1 MADPFKLPEQ
11 KEPANFDKSGF
22 EKSNYDKANVEKGSV
37 DKGSLELK
45 TQEFM
50 PTILIGL
57 GGTGKEVMLRIRRQ
71 FVEKYGS
78 LDDFPITS
86 YLYIDTDNAP
96 AEESGIARERDY
108 LINEIDFK
116 PSEKI
121 FNPVNPSDYIHRIND
136 VPHIK
141 EWLNTTGEIGK
152 LGTMNTGAGQIR
164 PAARLA
170 FYHNYDEI
178 VYKLASA
185 KSTIT
190 DSRSINVV
198 KDRHNIKSVNT
209 EKINVYVITSISG
222 GTGSGMYI
230 DMGFLIRHLFRNQAV
245 SSCYIVLPKIYQGYG
260 KERVFANG
268 YAALMELEHYNL
280 KNPFNVAWKKNE
292 NHKFQPGV
300 YDDVYLIDGE
310 NSKNLSLSEQSN
322 RDIYKMIADTIFQ
335 DFSNSDFANYKRG
348 VRVNLVQYK
357 QRLYPDDNTVSEN
370 TFSRKYS
377 TLGQSTISIPVDRII
392 LSCAYKLCEDI
403 INYYLTFAEGSQ
415 SSIDAYLR
423 EEMLPELGI
432 LESSSKHQLLNTLY
446 SMGEKSSI
454 QSQIKTFL
462 NNMKNELVSGRRG
475 DKWSAHINSEKQKFD
490 TNFKDDNDITR
501 KGLFYSQIYA
511 NRTNIINK
519 IIGDR
524 DRNIVG
530 SLERKINS
538 LINDST
544 RGVFYAISLLRR
556 LQFILTNGNFD
567 YIPAFEKEIKDLQIL
582 VSRLEAEVKSRM
594 QDLREDESR
603 SKLNVMRKAAME
615 GTLEKLL
622 KVLDE
627 YYNALIKLHSR
638 YYAKEICQRML
649 ALVERGSKTDDG
661 KILFTGLIS
670 DINKLTGNLG
680 ILKENFKRK
689 YEYFIQKQ
697 DTSFNLNIYEPDDV
711 RNEYY
716 LKYIGSGQGATDRI
730 KVLAFE
736 LLKELNASDVTDIV
750 NILKDSDAKIV
761 EENMLRFARKQFEG
775 IREDYNITEIIFE
788 RDILRSESKIRGML
802 NQAFPWLRINEVPGR
817 FKLDNSAKKFYIGVR
832 TNTPS
837 FVKFK
842 NLITSIA
849 GSSIE
854 FKDSADNSSLTFY
867 TEWAGFPLFYSYTI
881 SEEMKNYYKNLVKNS
896 NIDMHNNKNYFVYG
910 DIIPLTNEERK
921 RYDESYKAFILGLIF
936 GLFEIDFEVNPATG
950 ERKAFFKYTL
960 QEGITVSRTEQLGI
974 ETRLINRLFEE
985 EGPESLRYKILKE
998 ADSLKKKFIDRELFA
1013 EVLLIFEYYYENV
1026 YKLEEVEI
1034 AGQAKKKTETY
1045 QYKIVRELAREI
1057 ENYIPA
1063 DSKDDFVKSVKTL
1076 RKNLDKFSFL
1086 CGDGN
1091 KRVLRIK
1098 QLLDGGDEV
1107 RQSEPA
1113 AKVQK
1118 GGSFNLDE
1126 LKKLK
1131 QALDENLITKDEYEA
1146 AKKRI
1151 LNL

>member
-11 KEPANFDKSGF
+11 NEPVSI
-22 EKSNYDKANVEKGSV
+22 E
-37 DKGSLELK
+37 KGSLELK

-57 GGTGKEVMLRIRRQ
+57 GGTGKEVLLRIRRQ

-108 LINEIDFK
+108 LINDIDFK
-116 PSEKI
+116 PSEKV

-170 FYHNYDEI
+170 FFHNYDEI
-178 VYKLASA
+178 VYKLSSA

-190 DSRSINVV
+190 DSRSINIV
-198 KDRHNIKSVNT
+198 KDKHNIKNVNT
-209 EKINVYVITSISG
+209 EKINVYVITSVSG
-222 GTGSGMYI
+222 GTGSGMFI
-230 DMGFLIRHLFRNQAV
+230 DFGFLIRHLFRNQAI
-245 SSCYIVLPKIYQGYG
+245 SSSYIILPKIYQGYG
-260 KERVFANG
+260 KERVYANG
-268 YAALMELEHYNL
+268 YSALMELEYYNL

-292 NHKFQPGV
+292 HNKFQPGV

-310 NSKNLSLSEQSN
+310 NCKNLSLSEMSN

-357 QRLYPDDNTVSEN
+357 QRLFPDDNTVTEN

-377 TLGQSTISIPVDRII
+377 TLGQATISIPIDRII
-392 LSCAYKLCEDI
+392 LACAYKLCEDI
-403 INYYLTFAEGSQ
+403 INYYLTYAEGSQ
-415 SSIDAYLR
+415 SSIDEHLR
-423 EEMLPELGI
+423 EEFLPELGI
-432 LESSSKHQLLNTLY
+432 AESSSKHQILNSLY

-462 NNMKNELVSGRRG
+462 NNLKNDLISGKRG
-475 DKWSAHINSEKQKFD
+475 DKWSAYITNEKQKFD
-490 TNFKDDNDITR
+490 TNFKDDNDVTR
-501 KGLFYSQIYA
+501 KGLYYSQIYA
-511 NRTNIINK
+511 NRNNIIQK

-524 DRNIVG
+524 DRNITG
-530 SLERKINS
+530 NLEKKINS

-544 RGVFYAISLLRR
+544 RGVFYSISLLRR

-567 YIPAFEKEIKDLQIL
+567 YIPTFDKEIKDLQIL
-582 VSRLEAEVKSRM
+582 ISRLEADVKSRM

-603 SKLNVMRKAAME
+603 SKINIMRKSAME

-649 ALVERGSKTDDG
+649 GLIEKGTKTDDG

-680 ILKENFKRK
+680 ILKENFRKK

-697 DTSFNLNIYEPDDV
+697 DTSFNLHIYEPDDV
-711 RNEYY
+711 KNDYY
-716 LKYIGSGQGATDRI
+716 LRYIGSGQSATDRI
-730 KVLAFE
+730 KILAFE

-761 EENMLRFARKQFEG
+761 ESSMLKFARKQFEG
-775 IREDYNITEIIFE
+775 IRDDYNITEILFE
-788 RDILRSESKIRGML
+788 KEVLRSESKIRGML
-802 NQAFPWLRINEVPGR
+802 SQSFPWLRINEIPGR
-817 FKLDNSAKKFYIGVR
+817 FKLDDSAKKFYIGIR
-832 TNTPS
+832 TNTNS
-837 FVKFK
+837 FGKFK
-842 NLITSIA
+842 NLIHSIA
-849 GSSIE
+849 GNAVE
-854 FKDSADNSSLTFY
+854 FKDSADNSSITFY

-881 SEEMKNYYKNLVKNS
+881 SEEMRNYYKNLSKNS
-896 NIDMHNNKNYFVYG
+896 NIDLHINKNYYIYN
-910 DIIPLTNEERK
+910 DIIPLSLQERN
-921 RYDESYKAFILGLIF
+921 RLDESYKAFILALIF
-936 GLFEIDFEVNPATG
+936 DMFEIDIETDNSNGDKRAIY
-950 ERKAFFKYTL
+950 KYTL
-960 QEGITVSRTEQLGI
+960 PEGITVKRTEQLGI
-974 ETRLINRLFEE
+974 ESRLINRLFEE
-985 EGPESLRYKILKE
+985 DGHDSLREKILKR
-998 ADSLKKKFIDRELFA
+998 ADTIKKELIAKNKFA
-1013 EVLLIFEYYYENV
+1013 ELLLIFEYYYENV
-1026 YKLEEVEI
+1026 YKLEEIEI
-1034 AGQAKKKTETY
+1034 SGEAKKKNETF
-1045 QYKIVRELAREI
+1045 QYKIVRELAKEV
-1057 ENYIPA
+1057 EDLIPA
-1063 DSKDDFVKSVKTL
+1063 ESRDEYIKKIKKLKNIPDSFSRLSGDRVK
-1076 RKNLDKFSFL
+1076 
-1086 CGDGN
+1086 
-1091 KRVLRIK
+1091 RILK
-1098 QLLDGGDEV
+1098 VNELLDENFT
-1107 RQSEPA
+1107 
-1113 AKVQK
+1113 QK
-1118 GGSFNLDE
+1118 QNVNIISQTDNSFTYNKLKE
-1126 LKKLK
+1126 LKK
-1131 QALDENLITKDEYEA
+1131 ALDENLITPQEYEA
-1146 AKKRI
+1146 AKKRL

>member
-11 KEPANFDKSGF
+11 KEPVTI
-22 EKSNYDKANVEKGSV
+22 E
-37 DKGSLELK
+37 KGSLELK

-57 GGTGKEVMLRIRRQ
+57 GGTGKEVLLRIRRQ

-116 PSEKI
+116 PSEKV

-141 EWLNTTGEIGK
+141 DWLSTTGEIGK

-170 FYHNYDEI
+170 LFHNYDEI
-178 VYKLASA
+178 VYKLTSA

-198 KDRHNIKSVNT
+198 KEKHNIKNVNT

-222 GTGSGMYI
+222 GTGSGMFL
-230 DMGFLIRHLFRNQAV
+230 DLGFMIRHLFRNQAI
-245 SSCYIVLPKIYQGYG
+245 SSSYIVLPKIYQGYG

-268 YAALMELEHYNL
+268 YAALMELEYYNL
-280 KNPFNVAWKKNE
+280 KNTFNISWKKNE
-292 NHKFQPGV
+292 PHKFQPGV

-310 NSKNLSLSEQSN
+310 NCKNLSLSEMSN
-322 RDIYKMIADTIFQ
+322 RDIYKMISDTIFQ

-357 QRLYPDDNTVSEN
+357 QRLYPDDNTVTEN

-377 TLGQSTISIPVDRII
+377 TLGQATISIPVDRII

-403 INYYLTFAEGSQ
+403 INYYLTYAEGSQ
-415 SSIDAYLR
+415 SSIDEYLR
-423 EEMLPELGI
+423 EEMLPELG
-432 LESSSKHQLLNTLY
+432 LAESNSKHQMLNSLY

-454 QSQIKTFL
+454 QSQIKSFL
-462 NNMKNELVSGRRG
+462 NNLKNDLISGKRG
-475 DKWSAHINSEKQKFD
+475 DKWSSYITSEKMKFD
-490 TNFKDDNDITR
+490 TNFKDDNDVSR
-501 KGLFYSQIYA
+501 KGLFYSQIYS
-511 NRTNIINK
+511 NRNNIIKN

-524 DRNIVG
+524 ERNITG
-530 SLERKINS
+530 KLERKINS

-544 RGVFYAISLLRR
+544 RGVFYSISLLRR

-567 YIPAFEKEIKDLQIL
+567 YIPTFDKEIKDLQIL
-582 VSRLEAEVKSRM
+582 ITRLEAEAKSRL

-603 SKLNVMRKAAME
+603 SKLNVMRRAAME

-649 ALVERGSKTDDG
+649 GLIERGTKTDDG

-680 ILKENFKRK
+680 LLKDNFRKK
-689 YEYFIQKQ
+689 YEYFIQRQ
-697 DTSFNLNIYEPDDV
+697 DTSFNLHIYDPDDV
-711 RNEYY
+711 KNEYY
-716 LKYIGSGQGATDRI
+716 TAYIGSGQNATDKI

-761 EENMLRFARKQFEG
+761 ENSMLKFARKQFEG
-775 IREDYNITEIIFE
+775 IREDYNITEILFE
-788 RDILRSESKIRGML
+788 KDVLRSESKIRGML
-802 NQAFPWLRINEVPGR
+802 SQAFPWLRINEIPGR
-817 FKLDNSAKKFYIGVR
+817 FKLDDSAKKFYVGTR
-832 TNTPS
+832 TNTAS
-837 FVKFK
+837 FNKFK
-842 NLITSIA
+842 SLIHSIA
-849 GSSIE
+849 GNSVE
-854 FKDSADNSSLTFY
+854 FKDSADNSSITFY
-867 TEWAGFPLFYSYTI
+867 TEWAGFPLFYSYTV
-881 SEEMKNYYKNLVKNS
+881 SEEMRNYYKNLSRNL
-896 NIDMHNNKNYFVYG
+896 NIDLHIDKDYYVFN
-910 DIIPLTNEERK
+910 DIIPLSLEEKIRFN
-921 RYDESYKAFILGLIF
+921 ESYKAFIMGLIF
-936 GLFEIDFEVNPATG
+936 DLFEIGIETDTTTG
-950 ERKAFFKYTL
+950 MKKAVYSYTL
-960 QEGITVSRTEQLGI
+960 PEGITVKRTEQLGI
-974 ETRLINRLFEE
+974 ESRLINRLYDE
-985 EGPESLRYKILKE
+985 EGHDSLRNKILKKAE
-998 ADSLKKKFIDRELFA
+998 NVEKELIKSNKFA
-1013 EVLLIFEYYYENV
+1013 ELLLIYEYYYENV
-1026 YKLEEVEI
+1026 YKPEEI
-1034 AGQAKKKTETY
+1034 AISGEAKKKNETY
-1045 QYKIVRELAREI
+1045 QYKVVRELARKV
-1057 ENYIPA
+1057 ENSIPDEEREKYI
-1063 DSKDDFVKSVKTL
+1063 S
-1076 RKNLDKFSFL
+1076 
-1086 CGDGN
+1086 
-1091 KRVLRIK
+1091 
-1098 QLLDGGDEV
+1098 
-1107 RQSEPA
+1107 
-1113 AKVQK
+1113 KVQK
-1118 GGSFNLDE
+1118 LKSNPDSFSKISGDGIKRILKVKELLNEEVTSDADSNSREQNKSGISYAKLVE
-1126 LKKLK
+1126 LKK
-1131 QALDENLITKDEYEA
+1131 ALDDKLITQEEFEK
-1146 AKKRI
+1146 AKNKF

>member
-11 KEPANFDKSGF
+11 NEPVTI
-22 EKSNYDKANVEKGSV
+22 E
-37 DKGSLELK
+37 KGSLELK

-57 GGTGKEVMLRIRRQ
+57 GGTGKEVLLRIRRQ

-108 LINEIDFK
+108 LINDIDFK
-116 PSEKI
+116 PSEKV

-136 VPHIK
+136 VPNIK

-170 FYHNYDEI
+170 LFHNYDEI
-178 VYKLASA
+178 VYKLSSA

-190 DSRSINVV
+190 DSRSINIV
-198 KDRHNIKSVNT
+198 KDKHNIKNVNT
-209 EKINVYVITSISG
+209 EKINVYVITSVSG
-222 GTGSGMYI
+222 GTGSGMFL
-230 DMGFLIRHLFRNQAV
+230 DFGFLIRHLFRNQAI
-245 SSCYIVLPKIYQGYG
+245 SSSYIVLPKIYQGYG
-260 KERVFANG
+260 KERVYANG
-268 YAALMELEHYNL
+268 YSALMELEYYNL

-292 NHKFQPGV
+292 HNKFQPGV

-310 NSKNLSLSEQSN
+310 NCKNLSLSEMSN

-357 QRLYPDDNTVSEN
+357 QRLFPDDNTVTEN

-377 TLGQSTISIPVDRII
+377 TLGQATISIPIDRII
-392 LSCAYKLCEDI
+392 LACAYKLCEDI
-403 INYYLTFAEGSQ
+403 INYYLTYAEGSQ
-415 SSIDAYLR
+415 SSIDEHLR
-423 EEMLPELGI
+423 EEFLPELGI
-432 LESSSKHQLLNTLY
+432 AESSSKHQILNSLY

-462 NNMKNELVSGRRG
+462 NNLKNDLISGKRG
-475 DKWSAHINSEKQKFD
+475 DKWSAYITNEKQKFD
-490 TNFKDDNDITR
+490 TNFKDDNDVTR

-511 NRTNIINK
+511 NRNSIIQN

-524 DRNIVG
+524 DRNITG
-530 SLERKINS
+530 NLEKKINS

-544 RGVFYAISLLRR
+544 RGVFYSISLLRR

-567 YIPAFEKEIKDLQIL
+567 YIPTFDKEIKDLQIL
-582 VSRLEAEVKSRM
+582 ISRLEAEVKSRM

-603 SKLNVMRKAAME
+603 SKINIMRKSAME

-649 ALVERGSKTDDG
+649 GLIEKGTKTDDG

-680 ILKENFKRK
+680 ILKENFRKK

-697 DTSFNLNIYEPDDV
+697 DTSFNLHIYEPDDV
-711 RNEYY
+711 KNDYY
-716 LKYIGSGQGATDRI
+716 LRYIGSGQSATDRI
-730 KVLAFE
+730 KILAFD

-761 EENMLRFARKQFEG
+761 ESSMLKFARKQFEG
-775 IREDYNITEIIFE
+775 IRDDYNITEILFE
-788 RDILRSESKIRGML
+788 KEILRSESKIRGML
-802 NQAFPWLRINEVPGR
+802 SQSFPWLRINEIPGR
-817 FKLDNSAKKFYIGVR
+817 FKLDDSAKKFYIGIR
-832 TNTPS
+832 TNTNS
-837 FVKFK
+837 FGKFK
-842 NLITSIA
+842 NLIHSIA
-849 GSSIE
+849 GNAVE
-854 FKDSADNSSLTFY
+854 FKDSADNSSITFY

-881 SEEMKNYYKNLVKNS
+881 SEEMRTYYKNLSKNT
-896 NIDMHNNKNYFVYG
+896 NIDLHINKNYYIYN
-910 DIIPLTNEERK
+910 DIIPLSVEERK
-921 RYDESYKAFILGLIF
+921 RLDESYKAFILALIF
-936 GLFEIDFEVNPATG
+936 DMFEIDIETDNSNGDKRAIY
-950 ERKAFFKYTL
+950 KYTL
-960 QEGITVSRTEQLGI
+960 PEGITVKRTEQLGI
-974 ETRLINRLFEE
+974 ESRLINRLFEE
-985 EGPESLRYKILKE
+985 DGHDSLREKILKR
-998 ADSLKKKFIDRELFA
+998 ADGIKKELIAKDKYA
-1013 EVLLIFEYYYENV
+1013 ELLLIFEYYYEKV
-1026 YKLEEVEI
+1026 YKLEEIEI
-1034 AGQAKKKTETY
+1034 SGKAKKKNETF
-1045 QYKIVRELAREI
+1045 QYKIVRELAKEVEDLIPI
-1057 ENYIPA
+1057 ESRNEYIQ
-1063 DSKDDFVKSVKTL
+1063 
-1076 RKNLDKFSFL
+1076 
-1086 CGDGN
+1086 
-1091 KRVLRIK
+1091 RI
-1098 QLLDGGDEV
+1098 
-1107 RQSEPA
+1107 
-1113 AKVQK
+1113 
-1118 GGSFNLDE
+1118 
-1126 LKKLK
+1126 KKLK
-1131 QALDENLITKDEYEA
+1131 LSPDSFSRLSGDRLKRILKVSELLNENLTQKQSINTQTENTSFSYDKLKEMKKALDENLITQEEYET
-1146 AKKRI
+1146 AKKKL

>member
-11 KEPANFDKSGF
+11 KEPVTI
-22 EKSNYDKANVEKGSV
+22 E
-37 DKGSLELK
+37 KGSLELK

-57 GGTGKEVMLRIRRQ
+57 GGTGKEVLLRIRRQ

-116 PSEKI
+116 PSEKV

-141 EWLNTTGEIGK
+141 DWLSTTGEIGK

-170 FYHNYDEI
+170 LFHNYDEI
-178 VYKLASA
+178 VYKLTSA

-198 KDRHNIKSVNT
+198 KEKHNIKNVNT

-222 GTGSGMYI
+222 GTGSGMFL
-230 DMGFLIRHLFRNQAV
+230 DLGFMIRHLFRNQAI
-245 SSCYIVLPKIYQGYG
+245 SSSYIVLPKIYQGYG

-268 YAALMELEHYNL
+268 YAALMELEYYNL
-280 KNPFNVAWKKNE
+280 KNTFNISWKKNE
-292 NHKFQPGV
+292 PHKFQPGV

-310 NSKNLSLSEQSN
+310 NCKNLSLSEMSN
-322 RDIYKMIADTIFQ
+322 RDIYKMISDTIFQ

-357 QRLYPDDNTVSEN
+357 QRLYPDDNTVTEN

-377 TLGQSTISIPVDRII
+377 TLGQATISIPVDRII

-403 INYYLTFAEGSQ
+403 INYYLTYAEGSQ
-415 SSIDAYLR
+415 SSIDEYLR
-423 EEMLPELGI
+423 EEMLPELG
-432 LESSSKHQLLNTLY
+432 LAESNSKHQMLNSLY

-454 QSQIKTFL
+454 QSQIKSFL
-462 NNMKNELVSGRRG
+462 NNLKNDLISGKRG
-475 DKWSAHINSEKQKFD
+475 DKWSSYITSEKMKFD
-490 TNFKDDNDITR
+490 TNFKDDNDVSR
-501 KGLFYSQIYA
+501 KGLFYSQIYS
-511 NRTNIINK
+511 NRNNIIKN

-524 DRNIVG
+524 ERNITG
-530 SLERKINS
+530 KLERKINS

-544 RGVFYAISLLRR
+544 RGVFYSISLLRR

-567 YIPAFEKEIKDLQIL
+567 YIPTFDKEIKDLQIL
-582 VSRLEAEVKSRM
+582 ITRLEAEAKSRL

-603 SKLNVMRKAAME
+603 SKLNVMRRAAME

-649 ALVERGSKTDDG
+649 GLIERGTKTDDG

-680 ILKENFKRK
+680 LLKDNFRKK
-689 YEYFIQKQ
+689 YEYFIQRQ
-697 DTSFNLNIYEPDDV
+697 DTSFNLHIYDPDDV
-711 RNEYY
+711 KNEYY
-716 LKYIGSGQGATDRI
+716 TAYIGSGQNATDKI

-761 EENMLRFARKQFEG
+761 ENSMLKFARKQFEG
-775 IREDYNITEIIFE
+775 IREDYNITEILFE
-788 RDILRSESKIRGML
+788 KDVLRSESKIRGML
-802 NQAFPWLRINEVPGR
+802 SQAFPWLRINELPGR
-817 FKLDNSAKKFYIGVR
+817 FKLDDSAKKFYVGTR
-832 TNTPS
+832 TNTAS
-837 FVKFK
+837 FNKFK
-842 NLITSIA
+842 SLIHSIA
-849 GSSIE
+849 GNSVE
-854 FKDSADNSSLTFY
+854 FKDSADNSSITFY
-867 TEWAGFPLFYSYTI
+867 TEWAGFPLFYSYTV
-881 SEEMKNYYKNLVKNS
+881 SEEMRNYYKNLSRNL
-896 NIDMHNNKNYFVYG
+896 NIDLHIDKDYYVFN
-910 DIIPLTNEERK
+910 DIIPLSLEEKIRFN
-921 RYDESYKAFILGLIF
+921 ESYKAFIMGLIF
-936 GLFEIDFEVNPATG
+936 DLFEIGIETDTTTG
-950 ERKAFFKYTL
+950 MKKAVYSYTL
-960 QEGITVSRTEQLGI
+960 PEGITVKRTEQLGI
-974 ETRLINRLFEE
+974 ESRLINRLYDE
-985 EGPESLRYKILKE
+985 EGHDSLRNKILKKAE
-998 ADSLKKKFIDRELFA
+998 NVEKELIKSNKFA
-1013 EVLLIFEYYYENV
+1013 ELLLIYEYYYENV
-1026 YKLEEVEI
+1026 YKPEEI
-1034 AGQAKKKTETY
+1034 AISGEAKKKNETY
-1045 QYKIVRELAREI
+1045 QYKVVRELARKV
-1057 ENYIPA
+1057 ENSIPDEEREKYI
-1063 DSKDDFVKSVKTL
+1063 S
-1076 RKNLDKFSFL
+1076 
-1086 CGDGN
+1086 
-1091 KRVLRIK
+1091 
-1098 QLLDGGDEV
+1098 
-1107 RQSEPA
+1107 
-1113 AKVQK
+1113 KVQK
-1118 GGSFNLDE
+1118 LKSNPDSFSKISGDGIKRILKVKELLNEEVTSDADSNAREQNKSGISYAKLVE
-1126 LKKLK
+1126 LKK
-1131 QALDENLITKDEYEA
+1131 ALDDKLITQEEFEK
-1146 AKKRI
+1146 AKNKF

>member
-11 KEPANFDKSGF
+11 KEPVTI
-22 EKSNYDKANVEKGSV
+22 E
-37 DKGSLELK
+37 KGSLELK

-57 GGTGKEVMLRIRRQ
+57 GGTGKEVLLRIRRQ

-116 PSEKI
+116 PSEKV

-141 EWLNTTGEIGK
+141 DWLSTTGEIGK

-170 FYHNYDEI
+170 LFHNYDEI
-178 VYKLASA
+178 VYKLTSA

-198 KDRHNIKSVNT
+198 KEKHNIKNVNT

-222 GTGSGMYI
+222 GTGSGMFL
-230 DMGFLIRHLFRNQAV
+230 DLGFMIRHLFRNQAI
-245 SSCYIVLPKIYQGYG
+245 SSSYIVLPKIYQGYG

-268 YAALMELEHYNL
+268 YAALMELEYYNL
-280 KNPFNVAWKKNE
+280 KNTFNISWKKNE
-292 NHKFQPGV
+292 PHKFQPGV

-310 NSKNLSLSEQSN
+310 NCKNLSLSEMSN
-322 RDIYKMIADTIFQ
+322 RDIYKMISDTIFQ

-357 QRLYPDDNTVSEN
+357 QRLYPDDNTVTEN

-377 TLGQSTISIPVDRII
+377 TLGQATISIPVDRII

-403 INYYLTFAEGSQ
+403 INYYLTYAEGSQ
-415 SSIDAYLR
+415 SSIDEYLR
-423 EEMLPELGI
+423 EEMLPELG
-432 LESSSKHQLLNTLY
+432 LAESNSKHQMLNSLY

-454 QSQIKTFL
+454 QSQIKSFL
-462 NNMKNELVSGRRG
+462 NNLKNDLISGKRG
-475 DKWSAHINSEKQKFD
+475 DKWSSYITSEKMKFD
-490 TNFKDDNDITR
+490 TNFKDDNDVSR
-501 KGLFYSQIYA
+501 KGLFYSQIYS
-511 NRTNIINK
+511 NRNSIIKN

-524 DRNIVG
+524 ERNITG
-530 SLERKINS
+530 KLERKINS

-544 RGVFYAISLLRR
+544 RGVFYSISLLRR

-567 YIPAFEKEIKDLQIL
+567 YIPTFDKEIKDLQIL
-582 VSRLEAEVKSRM
+582 ITRLEAEAKSRL

-603 SKLNVMRKAAME
+603 SKLNVMRRAAME

-649 ALVERGSKTDDG
+649 GLIERGTKTDDG

-680 ILKENFKRK
+680 LLKDNFRKK
-689 YEYFIQKQ
+689 YEYFIQRQ
-697 DTSFNLNIYEPDDV
+697 DTSFNLHIYDPDDV
-711 RNEYY
+711 KNEYY
-716 LKYIGSGQGATDRI
+716 TAYIGSGQNATDKI

-761 EENMLRFARKQFEG
+761 ENSMLKFARKQFEG
-775 IREDYNITEIIFE
+775 IREDYNITEILFE
-788 RDILRSESKIRGML
+788 KDVLRSESKIRGML
-802 NQAFPWLRINEVPGR
+802 SQAFPWLRINELPGR
-817 FKLDNSAKKFYIGVR
+817 FKLDDSAKKFYVGTR
-832 TNTPS
+832 TNTAS
-837 FVKFK
+837 FNKFK
-842 NLITSIA
+842 SLIHSIA
-849 GSSIE
+849 GNSVE
-854 FKDSADNSSLTFY
+854 FKDSADNSSITFY
-867 TEWAGFPLFYSYTI
+867 TEWAGFPLFYSYTV
-881 SEEMKNYYKNLVKNS
+881 SEEMRNYYKNLSRNL
-896 NIDMHNNKNYFVYG
+896 NIDLHIDKDYYVFN
-910 DIIPLTNEERK
+910 DIIPLSLEEKIRFN
-921 RYDESYKAFILGLIF
+921 ESYKAFIMGLIF
-936 GLFEIDFEVNPATG
+936 DLFEIGIETDTTTG
-950 ERKAFFKYTL
+950 MKKAVYSYTL
-960 QEGITVSRTEQLGI
+960 PEGITVKRTEQLGI
-974 ETRLINRLFEE
+974 ESRLINRLYDE
-985 EGPESLRYKILKE
+985 EGHDSLRNKILKKAE
-998 ADSLKKKFIDRELFA
+998 NVEKELIKSNKFA
-1013 EVLLIFEYYYENV
+1013 ELLLIYEYYYENV
-1026 YKLEEVEI
+1026 YKPEEI
-1034 AGQAKKKTETY
+1034 AISGEAKKKNETY
-1045 QYKIVRELAREI
+1045 QYKVVRELARKV
-1057 ENYIPA
+1057 ENSIPDEEREKYI
-1063 DSKDDFVKSVKTL
+1063 S
-1076 RKNLDKFSFL
+1076 
-1086 CGDGN
+1086 
-1091 KRVLRIK
+1091 
-1098 QLLDGGDEV
+1098 
-1107 RQSEPA
+1107 
-1113 AKVQK
+1113 KVQK
-1118 GGSFNLDE
+1118 LKSNSDSFSKISGDGIKRILKVKELLNEEVTTDADSNAREQNKSGISYAKLVE
-1126 LKKLK
+1126 LKK
-1131 QALDENLITKDEYEA
+1131 ALDDKLITQEEFEK
-1146 AKKRI
+1146 AKNKF

>member
-11 KEPANFDKSGF
+11 NEPVT
-22 EKSNYDKANVEKGSV
+22 VE
-37 DKGSLELK
+37 KGSLELK

-57 GGTGKEVMLRIRRQ
+57 GGTGKEVLLRIRRQ

-108 LINEIDFK
+108 LINDIDFK
-116 PSEKI
+116 PSEKV

-170 FYHNYDEI
+170 FFHNYDEI
-178 VYKLASA
+178 VYKLSSA

-190 DSRSINVV
+190 DSRSINIV
-198 KDRHNIKSVNT
+198 KDKHNIKNVNT
-209 EKINVYVITSISG
+209 EKINVYVITSVSG
-222 GTGSGMYI
+222 GTGSGMFL
-230 DMGFLIRHLFRNQAV
+230 DFGFLIRHLFRNQAI
-245 SSCYIVLPKIYQGYG
+245 SSSYIVLPKIYQGYG
-260 KERVFANG
+260 KERVYANG
-268 YAALMELEHYNL
+268 YSALMELEYYNL

-292 NHKFQPGV
+292 HHKFQPGV

-310 NSKNLSLSEQSN
+310 NCKNLSLSEMSN

-357 QRLYPDDNTVSEN
+357 QRLFPDDNTVTEN

-377 TLGQSTISIPVDRII
+377 TLGQATISIPIDRII
-392 LSCAYKLCEDI
+392 LACAYKLCEDI
-403 INYYLTFAEGSQ
+403 INYYLTYAEGSQ
-415 SSIDAYLR
+415 SSIDEHLR
-423 EEMLPELGI
+423 EEFLPELGI
-432 LESSSKHQLLNTLY
+432 AESSSKHQILNSLY

-462 NNMKNELVSGRRG
+462 NNLKNDLVSGKRG
-475 DKWSAHINSEKQKFD
+475 DKWSAYITNEKQKFD
-490 TNFKDDNDITR
+490 TNFKDDNDVTR

-511 NRTNIINK
+511 NRNNIIQK

-524 DRNIVG
+524 DRNISG
-530 SLERKINS
+530 NLEKKINS

-544 RGVFYAISLLRR
+544 RGVFYSISLLRR

-567 YIPAFEKEIKDLQIL
+567 YIPTFDKEIKDLQIL
-582 VSRLEAEVKSRM
+582 ISRLEAEVKSRM

-603 SKLNVMRKAAME
+603 SKINIMRKSAME

-649 ALVERGSKTDDG
+649 GLIEKGTKTDDG

-680 ILKENFKRK
+680 ILKENFRKK

-697 DTSFNLNIYEPDDV
+697 DTSFNLHIYEPDDV
-711 RNEYY
+711 KNDYY
-716 LKYIGSGQGATDRI
+716 LRYIGSGQSATDRI
-730 KVLAFE
+730 KVLAFD

-761 EENMLRFARKQFEG
+761 ESSMLKFARKQFEG
-775 IREDYNITEIIFE
+775 IRDDYNITEILFE
-788 RDILRSESKIRGML
+788 KEILRSESKIRGML
-802 NQAFPWLRINEVPGR
+802 SQSFPWLRINEIPGR
-817 FKLDNSAKKFYIGVR
+817 FKLDDSAKKFYIGIR
-832 TNTPS
+832 TNTNS
-837 FVKFK
+837 FGKFK
-842 NLITSIA
+842 NLIHSIA
-849 GSSIE
+849 GNAVE
-854 FKDSADNSSLTFY
+854 FKDSADNSSITFY

-881 SEEMKNYYKNLVKNS
+881 SEEMRTYYKNLSKNT
-896 NIDMHNNKNYFVYG
+896 NIDLHINKNYYVYN
-910 DIIPLTNEERK
+910 DIIPLSVEERK
-921 RYDESYKAFILGLIF
+921 RLDESYKAFILALIF
-936 GLFEIDFEVNPATG
+936 DMFEIDIETDNSNGDKRAIY
-950 ERKAFFKYTL
+950 KYTL
-960 QEGITVSRTEQLGI
+960 PEGITVKRTEQLGI
-974 ETRLINRLFEE
+974 ESRLINRLFEE
-985 EGPESLRYKILKE
+985 DGHDSLREKILKR
-998 ADSLKKKFIDRELFA
+998 ADGIKKELLAKDRYAEL
-1013 EVLLIFEYYYENV
+1013 LLIFEYYYEKV
-1026 YKLEEVEI
+1026 YKLEEIEI
-1034 AGQAKKKTETY
+1034 SGEAKKKNETF
-1045 QYKIVRELAREI
+1045 QYKIVRELAKQVEDLIPSESRNEYI
-1057 ENYIPA
+1057 KKIQKLKLNPDSFSRLSGDRLKRILKVSELLNENLNQKQNVNSNVQA
-1063 DSKDDFVKSVKTL
+1063 DNTSFSY
-1076 RKNLDKFSFL
+1076 DKL
-1086 CGDGN
+1086 
-1091 KRVLRIK
+1091 K
-1098 QLLDGGDEV
+1098 
-1107 RQSEPA
+1107 
-1113 AKVQK
+1113 
-1118 GGSFNLDE
+1118 E
-1126 LKKLK
+1126 LKK
-1131 QALDENLITKDEYEA
+1131 AFDENLITLEEYET
-1146 AKKRI
+1146 AKKKL

>member
-11 KEPANFDKSGF
+11 KEPVTI
-22 EKSNYDKANVEKGSV
+22 E
-37 DKGSLELK
+37 KGSLELK

-57 GGTGKEVMLRIRRQ
+57 GGTGKEVLLRIRRQ

-116 PSEKI
+116 PSEKV

-141 EWLNTTGEIGK
+141 EWLSTSGEIGK

-170 FYHNYDEI
+170 LFHNYDEI
-178 VYKLASA
+178 VYKLTSA

-198 KDRHNIKSVNT
+198 KEKHNIKNVNT

-222 GTGSGMYI
+222 GTGSGMFL
-230 DMGFLIRHLFRNQAV
+230 DLGFMIRHLFRNQAI
-245 SSCYIVLPKIYQGYG
+245 SSSYIVLPKIYQGYG

-268 YAALMELEHYNL
+268 YAALMELEYYNL
-280 KNPFNVAWKKNE
+280 KNTFNISWKKNE
-292 NHKFQPGV
+292 PHKFQPGV

-310 NSKNLSLSEQSN
+310 NCKNLSLSEMSN
-322 RDIYKMIADTIFQ
+322 RDIYKMISDTIFQ

-357 QRLYPDDNTVSEN
+357 QRLYPDDNTVTEN

-377 TLGQSTISIPVDRII
+377 TLGQATISIPVDRII

-403 INYYLTFAEGSQ
+403 INYYLTYAEGSQ
-415 SSIDAYLR
+415 SSIDEYLR
-423 EEMLPELGI
+423 EEMLPELG
-432 LESSSKHQLLNTLY
+432 LAESNSKHQMLNSLY

-454 QSQIKTFL
+454 QSQIKSFL
-462 NNMKNELVSGRRG
+462 NNLKNDLISGKRG
-475 DKWSAHINSEKQKFD
+475 DKWSSYITSEKMKFD
-490 TNFKDDNDITR
+490 TNFKDDNDVSR
-501 KGLFYSQIYA
+501 KGLFYSQIYS
-511 NRTNIINK
+511 NRNNIIKN

-524 DRNIVG
+524 ERNITG
-530 SLERKINS
+530 KLERKINS

-544 RGVFYAISLLRR
+544 RGVFYSISLLRR

-567 YIPAFEKEIKDLQIL
+567 YIPTFDKEIKDLQIL
-582 VSRLEAEVKSRM
+582 ITRLEAEAKSRL

-603 SKLNVMRKAAME
+603 SKLNVMRRAAME

-649 ALVERGSKTDDG
+649 GLIERGTKTDDG

-680 ILKENFKRK
+680 LLKDNFRKK
-689 YEYFIQKQ
+689 YEYFIQRQ
-697 DTSFNLNIYEPDDV
+697 DTSFNLHIYDPDDV
-711 RNEYY
+711 KNEYY
-716 LKYIGSGQGATDRI
+716 TAYIGSGQNSTDKI

-761 EENMLRFARKQFEG
+761 ENSMLKFARKQFEG
-775 IREDYNITEIIFE
+775 IREDYNITEILFE
-788 RDILRSESKIRGML
+788 KDVLRSESKIRGML
-802 NQAFPWLRINEVPGR
+802 SQAFPWLRINEIPGR
-817 FKLDNSAKKFYIGVR
+817 FKLDDSAKKFYVGTR
-832 TNTPS
+832 TNTAS
-837 FVKFK
+837 FNKFK
-842 NLITSIA
+842 SLIHSIA
-849 GSSIE
+849 GNSVE
-854 FKDSADNSSLTFY
+854 FKDSADNSSITFY
-867 TEWAGFPLFYSYTI
+867 TEWAGFPLFYSYTV
-881 SEEMKNYYKNLVKNS
+881 SEEMRNYYKNLSRNL
-896 NIDMHNNKNYFVYG
+896 NIDLHIDKDYYVFN
-910 DIIPLTNEERK
+910 DIIPLSLEEKIRFN
-921 RYDESYKAFILGLIF
+921 ESYKAFIMGLIF
-936 GLFEIDFEVNPATG
+936 DLFEIGIETDTTTG
-950 ERKAFFKYTL
+950 MKKAVYSYTL
-960 QEGITVSRTEQLGI
+960 PEGITVKRTEQLGI
-974 ETRLINRLFEE
+974 ESRLINRLYDE
-985 EGPESLRYKILKE
+985 EGHDSLRNKILKKAE
-998 ADSLKKKFIDRELFA
+998 NVEKELIKSNKFA
-1013 EVLLIFEYYYENV
+1013 ELLLIYEYYYENV
-1026 YKLEEVEI
+1026 YKPEEI
-1034 AGQAKKKTETY
+1034 AISGEAKKKNETY
-1045 QYKIVRELAREI
+1045 QYKVVRELARKV
-1057 ENYIPA
+1057 ENSIPDEEREKYI
-1063 DSKDDFVKSVKTL
+1063 S
-1076 RKNLDKFSFL
+1076 
-1086 CGDGN
+1086 
-1091 KRVLRIK
+1091 
-1098 QLLDGGDEV
+1098 
-1107 RQSEPA
+1107 
-1113 AKVQK
+1113 KVQK
-1118 GGSFNLDE
+1118 LKSNSDSFSKISGDGIKRILKVKELLNEEVTSDADSNAGEQNKSGISYAKLVE
-1126 LKKLK
+1126 LKK
-1131 QALDENLITKDEYEA
+1131 ALDDKLITQEEFEK
-1146 AKKRI
+1146 AKNKF